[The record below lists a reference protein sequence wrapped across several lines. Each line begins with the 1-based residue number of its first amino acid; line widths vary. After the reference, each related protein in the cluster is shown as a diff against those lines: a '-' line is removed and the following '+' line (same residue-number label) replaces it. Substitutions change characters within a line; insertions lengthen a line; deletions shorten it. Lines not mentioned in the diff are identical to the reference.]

1 MKEKLAPVWLL
12 ARRELQDQFRD
23 WRILFPLIVLTF
35 FFPLL
40 TNSFAGQVIDFMNK
54 YGGDLILDRM
64 VPFSILIIGF
74 FPVTVS
80 LVVALESFVGEKERG
95 TIEPL
100 LSSPILDWQLY
111 LGKLFVG
118 VFFPLTASYTGIVF
132 YLFVI
137 SRQAL
142 NLPPAGQIVQL
153 LALTLVHAILMVSG
167 AIVISTQATSVKAAN
182 LLASFIIVPVALLIQ
197 GESVLLFWGNGDI
210 LWMAIFGVLV
220 LAAILV
226 RVGIAHFQR
235 EYLLGREV
243 DSFNFKLIAKTFWVE
258 FRGTGTSLWAW
269 YQVQV
274 GGALRRLS
282 ASILIVVLI
291 GVISA
296 FASYKMV
303 SDIIPGYA
311 SEFNQE
317 EIGAVLDEVGFSRNF
332 ALANKEI
339 SFGYILGNNLRAAL
353 VIFAFGVFSFGI
365 LGQLIYI
372 LNIGVV
378 GGLLAALNYFG
389 FATADLFW
397 MGIFPHGVFEIP
409 ALILVSAGLLHFGV
423 VLITPEPSKTMGDV
437 MIHTLADWSKVFVGL
452 VLPLFLIAALI
463 EAYITPQLLLTVL
476 Q

>member
-12 ARRELQDQFRD
+12 ARRELRDQFRD

-118 VFFPLTASYTGIVF
+118 VFFPLTASYTGIAF
-132 YLFVI
+132 YLLMI

-142 NLPPAGQIVQL
+142 NLPPTSQILQL
-153 LALTLVHAILMVSG
+153 LALTFAHAVLMVSG

-182 LLASFIIVPVALLIQ
+182 LLASFIVVPVALLIQ
-197 GESVLLFWGNGDI
+197 GESVLLFWGDGDI
-210 LWMAIFGVLV
+210 LWMAVLGVLV

-243 DSFNFKLIAKTFWVE
+243 DSFNFKLIGKTFWLE

-269 YQVQV
+269 YQVQARGV
-274 GGALRRLS
+274 LRRFS
-282 ASILIVVLI
+282 VSILIVVLI
-291 GVISA
+291 GAISA
-296 FASYKMV
+296 VVSYKMV
-303 SDIIPGYA
+303 SDIIPVYA
-311 SEFNQE
+311 GEFTQG
-317 EIGAVLDEVGFSRNF
+317 EIDTALDEAGFSRNF
-332 ALANKEI
+332 AVAGEEI
-339 SFGYILGNNLRAAL
+339 SFNYIFGHNLRAAL

-397 MGIFPHGVFEIP
+397 AGIFPHGIFEIP
-409 ALILVSAGLLHFGV
+409 ALILVSAGILHFGV

-437 MIHTLADWSKVFVGL
+437 MIHMLADWFKVFVGL